1 MERQNAKR
9 RISRRVVDIH
19 EKVETRIKGNWVQ
32 QTSVGLL
39 QCIYLEEVGNDNGE
53 VGYYQHIHIVNTP
66 ICLRLN
72 LKEVEFECGRL
83 NDKQKCPRY
92 SQ

>member
-1 MERQNAKR
+1 M
-9 RISRRVVDIH
+9 
-19 EKVETRIKGNWVQ
+19 Q

-83 NDKQKCPRY
+83 NYTQKMSEIQPVMPLVMATRGTKLEFLEVD
-92 SQ
+92 QAWKGKTWR